1 MAPRPGSEATRRP
14 ARFAR
19 AVGIGTFVVVFCGA
33 VASAGDTQRFAIA
46 AIAAGVGWAVLCA
59 VGRWLGNVNVRD
71 LRRAAGAVMIVSA
84 VSDILRLPPGRRLP
98 GIRRPCSAGTG
109 TARHDLQSQRA

>member
-1 MAPRPGSEATRRP
+1 MAPRPGPEGPTRF

-19 AVGIGTFVVVFCGA
+19 AVGVGMFVVVFCGA

-59 VGRWLGNVNVRD
+59 VGRWLGKVNVRD
-71 LRRAAGAVMIVSA
+71 VRRAAGAVMIFSA
-84 VSDILRLPPGRRLP
+84 VSDILRRPAGRP
-98 GIRRPCSAGTG
+98 
-109 TARHDLQSQRA
+109 